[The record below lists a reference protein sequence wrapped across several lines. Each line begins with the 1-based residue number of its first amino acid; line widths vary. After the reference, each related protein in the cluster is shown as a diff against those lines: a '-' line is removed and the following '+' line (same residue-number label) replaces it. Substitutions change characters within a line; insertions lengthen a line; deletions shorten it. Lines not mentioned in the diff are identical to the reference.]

1 MLGNVRIGS
10 KSERGKSEGIL
21 SVSVQVFSVI
31 ARLNPCNNRE
41 EKSITGRSRT
51 KGFGSFF
58 FLWSNV
64 FVKWKGEGDS

>member
-1 MLGNVRIGS
+1 MWLAKANIAS
-10 KSERGKSEGIL
+10 KSEGGI
-21 SVSVQVFSVI
+21 SVQVFSVI

-64 FVKWKGEGDS
+64 FVRWKGEGVS